1 MTNVFGLGFDDE
13 LHDICVVVY
22 VLRYLQSIQ
31 RARILGLGELEDHF
45 ENAEEFQ
52 REAPIL
58 VRCMPRS
65 SIPRLEP
72 LLGILQYSKFHMKI
86 RRLT

>member
-31 RARILGLGELEDHF
+31 RARILGLDELEDHF
-45 ENAEEFQ
+45 ENAD
-52 REAPIL
+52 
-58 VRCMPRS
+58 C
-65 SIPRLEP
+65 
-72 LLGILQYSKFHMKI
+72 
-86 RRLT
+86 